1 MLIQSHSSST
11 LCTPESLDGET
22 ALKSVCSLILSNFI
36 LFVRSS
42 DPVRI
47 TGSGITEELTK
58 LPSDVLVSTSGLH
71 LTLLGSV
78 VFITTLGHI
87 RPRNASPS
95 IVITGCKHSFFTA
108 DSLPVGLDRTHG
120 SGTWSSRPPANGR
133 TPSCNAGS
141 NFGTHR
147 AACSNQARRPVSHW
161 GD

>member
-11 LCTPESLDGET
+11 LCTPESLDGEI
-22 ALKSVCSLILSNFI
+22 ALKSVCPFILSNFI

-47 TGSGITEELTK
+47 TGSGFTEELTK
-58 LPSDVLVSTSGLH
+58 LPSAVLVSTSGLH

-78 VFITTLGHI
+78 VFMMTLGHI

-95 IVITGCKHSFFTA
+95 VVITGGKHS
-108 DSLPVGLDRTHG
+108 DSLLVGLDRTHG
-120 SGTWSSRPPANGR
+120 SGTWPSRPPANGR

-141 NFGTHR
+141 ISAPTG
-147 AACSNQARRPVSHW
+147 RRVRTRPAGPSVT
-161 GD
+161 GETDIQ